1 MRTVYRH
8 MDTLPWDL
16 NDVIA
21 DLAQQDLDGR
31 RRAVR
36 LTTHHTALDL
46 VPATKQR

>member
-16 NDVIA
+16 NDVVA
-21 DLAQQDLDGR
+21 DVAQQDLDGR

-36 LTTHHTALDL
+36 LTPHHT
-46 VPATKQR
+46 V